1 MGDRRRIFLDF
12 TLFEYIPLLG
22 WDVRP
27 PCDKRARAPR
37 HVSFAQTYD
46 WCHDRFFR
54 WVGGRPVTF
63 DRHGTAQA
71 AAARDR
77 CRCAVRDRPLLA
89 AILPCPPAS
98 PYAVHAFSA
107 TAGLQS
113 SLAVEPA
120 ADPLEFARL
129 SRSVSPDLESALP
142 HTGLGL
148 RFAASFIYPHLLPQ
162 MHETGFCA
170 TPTRLRELRLA
181 AVQMHAAAGRLQRA
195 WQRATLTR
203 SAVEVTRLL
212 AACVLIQSVARGFLV
227 RLPALIA
234 EDEAWAAEHDEAGPL
249 PIHWDWYRLPTGE
262 RCFFHIDLNIPM
274 LVESSVERGQGWGR
288 LGDLTFPPH
297 WPPPWM
303 QAARIRCG
311 LPAARHPPPAPS
323 LDADSL
329 SDYGSDYGADLGESG
344 AFSDCELSADEW

>member
-1 MGDRRRIFLDF
+1 MYVAPLGGGVSQRVASVHVRAFRYM
-12 TLFEYIPLLG
+12 YI
-22 WDVRP
+22 
-27 PCDKRARAPR
+27 
-37 HVSFAQTYD
+37 S
-46 WCHDRFFR
+46 
-54 WVGGRPVTF
+54 
-63 DRHGTAQA
+63 
-71 AAARDR
+71 
-77 CRCAVRDRPLLA
+77 
-89 AILPCPPAS
+89 
-98 PYAVHAFSA
+98 
-107 TAGLQS
+107 
-113 SLAVEPA
+113 A

-212 AACVLIQSVARGFLV
+212 AACVLIQSAARGFLV

-249 PIHWDWYRLPTGE
+249 GLVPATDGRALLLPHRPEHPHDSGE
-262 RCFFHIDLNIPM
+262 
-274 LVESSVERGQGWGR
+274 
-288 LGDLTFPPH
+288 
-297 WPPPWM
+297 
-303 QAARIRCG
+303 
-311 LPAARHPPPAPS
+311 
-323 LDADSL
+323 
-329 SDYGSDYGADLGESG
+329 
-344 AFSDCELSADEW
+344 